1 MATVNSLVRNIT
13 TMINVNIHKTSLT
26 TLRPNDPDFILND
39 GIKVSPRA
47 GFEISQRCP
56 TEYKMILQDCI
67 RYGWITPIATVYNW
81 ELTYSRL
88 KND

>member
-1 MATVNSLVRNIT
+1 MLEMKVND
-13 TMINVNIHKTSLT
+13 TSLR
-26 TLRPNDPDFILND
+26 TLRPNDPDFILKD
-39 GIKVSPRA
+39 GLMLSPRA

-56 TEYKMILQDCI
+56 TEYIKILQECI
-67 RYGWITPIATVYNW
+67 RHGWIMPIATVYDW

>member
-1 MATVNSLVRNIT
+1 MLENKIYE
-13 TMINVNIHKTSLT
+13 TSLR
-26 TLRPNDPDFILND
+26 TLRPNDPDFILKD
-39 GIKVSPRA
+39 GLMLSPRA

-56 TEYKMILQDCI
+56 TEYIKILQECI
-67 RYGWITPIATVYNW
+67 RYGWIMPIATVYDW